1 MSKYSETLNL
11 NMLWMA
17 IQRLEKPKAHGQTID
32 INVLDYLGFLGAPVA
47 HIDENETYKH
57 KAVRLVAVAY
67 KKRGKYD
74 DDLQWELD
82 LDFLGKN
89 RHNKEELTTE
99 EAEANII
106 KAKADA
112 EIWDKHLTTLAKKK
126 PLISDKIAKLSFVAL
141 LLTMTAAI
149 F

>member
-1 MSKYSETLNL
+1 
-11 NMLWMA
+11 MA
-17 IQRLEKPKAHGQTID
+17 IQRLEKPKANGQI
-32 INVLDYLGFLGAPVA
+32 IELNVSEYLDYAIFHSGPLTNVDKNVA
-47 HIDENETYKH
+47 YNSKR
-57 KAVRLVAVAY
+57 VRLVAVAY

-106 KAKADA
+106 KAKAEA
-112 EIWDKHLTTLAKKK
+112 EIWDKHLTTLAKKN
-126 PLISDKIAKLSFVAL
+126 PLISDKIAKLSFIAL

-149 F
+149 FYTPAGN